1 MSSREPIRVFE
12 KYEVIRRLA
21 TGGMGD
27 IFLARQ
33 IGVAGFNRVVVL
45 KSLRPDVVERDEFF
59 AQFLNEARTAATLN
73 HPNVVAVYEIDEF
86 RGVYFIAMEYIDGT
100 DLGAVLRAAPVA
112 SASRFAS
119 ARASSTTRR
128 WGSTTRTPPKTGA
141 ANPAR
146 SSIAT

>member
-1 MSSREPIRVFE
+1 MSSRDPIRVFE

-59 AQFLNEARTAATLN
+59 AQESMASPLFDRLRNDARFSRVVGIVGLDATRL
-73 HPNVVAVYEIDEF
+73 
-86 RGVYFIAMEYIDGT
+86 
-100 DLGAVLRAAPVA
+100 AAPA
-112 SASRFAS
+112 GASR
-119 ARASSTTRR
+119 RAE
-128 WGSTTRTPPKTGA
+128 
-141 ANPAR
+141 
-146 SSIAT
+146 